1 MTRKNF
7 TFHYFESFC
16 RIESLKIAYATIKK
30 CSILTVIYLKQVT
43 IDSFITRDDSQ
54 NPAIGRLITSVSLE
68 RTSGREYHM
77 SAYLYV
83 L

>member
-7 TFHYFESFC
+7 TFHYFESFLPYW
-16 RIESLKIAYATIKK
+16 ILKNSLRKNKK

-43 IDSFITRDDSQ
+43 IDSPITRDDSQ

>member
-1 MTRKNF
+1 MTRKIHF
-7 TFHYFESFC
+7 PLFRITF
-16 RIESLKIAYATIKK
+16 IEFLKIAYAKMKK
-30 CSILTVIYLKQVT
+30 CTILTDICSKQVA
-43 IDSFITRDDSQ
+43 IDSLITRDDSQ

>member
-1 MTRKNF
+1 MTRKIHF
-7 TFHYFESFC
+7 PLFRITF
-16 RIESLKIAYATIKK
+16 IEFLKIAHAKMKK
-30 CSILTVIYLKQVT
+30 CTILTDICSKQVA
-43 IDSFITRDDSQ
+43 IDSLITRDDCQ
-54 NPAIGRLITSVSLE
+54 NPIGRLITSVSLE

>member
-1 MTRKNF
+1 M
-7 TFHYFESFC
+7 
-16 RIESLKIAYATIKK
+16 KK
-30 CSILTVIYLKQVT
+30 CTILTDICSKQVA
-43 IDSFITRDDSQ
+43 IDSLITLDDSQ